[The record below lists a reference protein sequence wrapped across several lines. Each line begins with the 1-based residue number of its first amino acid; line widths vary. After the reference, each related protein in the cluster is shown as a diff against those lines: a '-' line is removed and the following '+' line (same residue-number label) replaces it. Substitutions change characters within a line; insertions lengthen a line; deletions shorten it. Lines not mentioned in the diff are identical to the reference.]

1 MSRKRRVVI
10 KKSVLD
16 SMISYCKM
24 RHPNEA
30 ILILCGRSSRDT
42 LTVERLMI
50 PPFSYFGPYYSG
62 FPTML
67 LPFDRSII
75 GTMHSHPNGSS
86 EPSLTDLNADP
97 IGYISIIVSYPYED
111 DDVHV
116 YDSRGERLGFS
127 VDVDE

>member
-1 MSRKRRVVI
+1 MNRRSRRVII
-10 KKSVLD
+10 KRSALD
-16 SMISYCKM
+16 SIISYCKM

-30 ILILCGRSSRDT
+30 ILILCGKSNKDT
-42 LTVERLMI
+42 ITVERLMI

-67 LPFDRSII
+67 LPFDRSIL

-86 EPSLTDLNADP
+86 EPSLTDLNSDF

-111 DDVHV
+111 GDVHV
-116 YDSRGERLGFS
+116 YNSRGERLEYS
-127 VDVDE
+127 VAE